1 MSLATL
7 GGGKLTPEPSKTV
20 KTGEVSLGMD
30 YLPPW
35 EASSEGMY
43 HVTSTGYSE
52 TYEITNATG
61 GVWTLEILP
70 RNAESFE
77 YTIEI
82 GNE

>member
-1 MSLATL
+1 
-7 GGGKLTPEPSKTV
+7 
-20 KTGEVSLGMD
+20 MD

-35 EASSEGMY
+35 EVSSEGMY
-43 HVTSTGYSE
+43 HVTSTGYCE

-70 RNAESFE
+70 MNAERFE

-82 GNE
+82 GE

>member
-1 MSLATL
+1 LSLATL

-20 KTGEVSLGMD
+20 RKGEVSLGMD

-35 EASSEGMY
+35 EGSSEGMY

-82 GNE
+82 GE